1 MDIQQLEFNAPLRIK
16 FASKSEHGHP
26 ASAYD
31 EYRDLFPDPVTPLE
45 GDWSATRS
53 EEIKTRPKSHGQH
66 NTWIL
71 SHDQIKI
78 GAVEHEDGIEFLLSI
93 ASGVAV
99 SVISPLVLRMWSK
112 WGGLRKKYHPKETV
126 SFVLEINS
134 RTFPDGRSETESR
147 IEKSGQV
154 SDETIIEETEKALDK
169 LRTENKE

>member
-1 MDIQQLEFNAPLRIK
+1 LPQNLSMDILHLHIRSIGTYSQIRLPPWKKTWTATL
-16 FASKSEHGHP
+16 SEK
-26 ASAYD
+26 
-31 EYRDLFPDPVTPLE
+31 
-45 GDWSATRS
+45 
-53 EEIKTRPKSHGQH
+53 IKTRAESHGH

-78 GAVEHEDGIEFLLSI
+78 GAVEHEDGIEFLLNI

-99 SVISPLVLRMWSK
+99 SVISTFVLRMWNK
-112 WGGLRKKYHPKETV
+112 WGGLRKKYQPKESV

-154 SDETIIEETEKALDK
+154 SNEMIIEEMEKALSE
-169 LRTENKE
+169 LRKGYK